1 MSQWEEK
8 LAITEAVQNWAF
20 ARDFGNWNRLRAV
33 FHPDGIMT
41 STRFTGPAEDFIAFA
56 AKNRTS
62 RSTHFMGGTSVRLNG
77 NKAIAESRMILMSR
91 TTLDGIEVDVTCY
104 GRFYDRFV
112 KHEGAWRILRRNA
125 IYEKDRIEP
134 VRPGAVLKLNEAE
147 LARFPEGYRYLAYV
161 QSKSGSTVDLGLP
174 TPRSAALE
182 QLYKEGTAWL
192 EVKA

>member
-8 LAITEAVQNWAF
+8 LAIAEAVQNWAF
-20 ARDFGNWNRLRAV
+20 ARDFGNWNRLRAL
-33 FHPDGIMT
+33 FHPDGVMT

-56 AKNRTS
+56 AKNKTS
-62 RSTHFMGGTSVRLNG
+62 RTTHFMGGTSARVNG

-112 KHEGAWRILRRNA
+112 KHDGAWCILRRNA

-134 VRPGAVLKLNEAE
+134 VRPGIALKLDETE
-147 LARFPEGYRYLAYV
+147 LSRFPEGYRYLAYV
-161 QSKSGSTVDLGLP
+161 QSRGGSKVDLGLP
-174 TPRSAALE
+174 TPRSPALE
-182 QLYKEGTAWL
+182 QLYREGAQWL
-192 EVKA
+192 ETR

>member
-8 LAITEAVQNWAF
+8 LAIAEAVQNWAF
-20 ARDFGNWNRLRAV
+20 ARDFGNWNRLRAL
-33 FHPDGIMT
+33 FHPDGVMT

-56 AKNRTS
+56 AKNKTS
-62 RSTHFMGGTSVRLNG
+62 RTTHFMGGTSARVNG

-112 KHEGAWRILRRNA
+112 KHDGAWCILRRNA

-134 VRPGAVLKLNEAE
+134 VRPGIALKLDETE
-147 LARFPEGYRYLAYV
+147 LSRFPEGYRYLAYV
-161 QSKSGSTVDLGLP
+161 QSRGGSKVDLGLP
-174 TPRSAALE
+174 TPRSPALE
-182 QLYKEGTAWL
+182 QLYREGTQWL
-192 EVKA
+192 ETR

>member
-8 LAITEAVQNWAF
+8 LAIAEAVQNWAF
-20 ARDFGNWNRLRAV
+20 ARDFGNWNRLRAL
-33 FHPDGIMT
+33 FHPDGVMT

-56 AKNRTS
+56 AKNKTS
-62 RSTHFMGGTSVRLNG
+62 RTTHFMGGTSARVNG

-112 KHEGAWRILRRNA
+112 KHDGAWCILRRNA

-134 VRPGAVLKLNEAE
+134 VRPGIALKLDETE
-147 LARFPEGYRYLAYV
+147 LSRFPEGYRYLAYV
-161 QSKSGSTVDLGLP
+161 QSRGGSKVDLGLP

-192 EVKA
+192 GMK

>member
-1 MSQWEEK
+1 MSQWEDK

-20 ARDFGNWNRLRAV
+20 ARDFGDWDRLRAV

-41 STRFTGPAEDFIAFA
+41 STRFTGPADAFIANA
-56 AKNRTS
+56 AKNQTS

-91 TTLDGIEVDVTCY
+91 TTLEGTEVDVTCY
-104 GRFYDRFV
+104 GRFYDRFM
-112 KHEGAWRILRRNA
+112 KLDGEWRVLRRNA
-125 IYEKDRIEP
+125 IYERDRIEP
-134 VRPGAVLKLNEAE
+134 VRPGTALKLDESE

-161 QSKSGSTVDLGLP
+161 QSRNGSTVDLGLP

-182 QLYKEGTAWL
+182 QLYREGNAWL
-192 EVKA
+192 LA

>member
-1 MSQWEEK
+1 MNQWEEK

-62 RSTHFMGGTSVRLNG
+62 RSTHFMGGTGVRLNG
-77 NKAIAESRMILMSR
+77 NKAIAESRMTLLSR

-125 IYEKDRIEP
+125 IYEKDRIES
-134 VRPGAVLKLNEAE
+134 VRPGVALKLDEAE

-161 QSKSGSTVDLGLP
+161 QSRDGSKVDLGLP

-182 QLYKEGTAWL
+182 QLYREGTAWL
-192 EVKA
+192 AS

>member
-8 LAITEAVQNWAF
+8 LAIAEAVQNWAF
-20 ARDFGNWNRLRAV
+20 ARDFGNWNRLRAL
-33 FHPDGIMT
+33 FHPDGVMT

-56 AKNRTS
+56 AKNKTS
-62 RSTHFMGGTSVRLNG
+62 RTTHFMGGTSARVNG

-112 KHEGAWRILRRNA
+112 KHDGAWCILRRNA

-134 VRPGAVLKLNEAE
+134 VRPGIALKLDETE
-147 LARFPEGYRYLAYV
+147 LSRFPEGYRYLAYV
-161 QSKSGSTVDLGLP
+161 QSRGGSKVDLGLP
-174 TPRSAALE
+174 TPRSPALE
-182 QLYKEGTAWL
+182 QLYREGTAWL
-192 EVKA
+192 ETR

>member
-1 MSQWEEK
+1 MNQWEEK

-33 FHPDGIMT
+33 FHPNGIMT

-77 NKAIAESRMILMSR
+77 NKAIAESRMTLLSR

-125 IYEKDRIEP
+125 IYEKDRIES
-134 VRPGAVLKLNEAE
+134 VRPGVALKLDDAE

-161 QSKSGSTVDLGLP
+161 QSRDGSKVDLGLP

-182 QLYKEGTAWL
+182 QLYKEGIAWL
-192 EVKA
+192 EAKA

>member
-1 MSQWEEK
+1 MNQWEEK

-20 ARDFGNWNRLRAV
+20 ARDFGDWDRLRAV

-56 AKNRTS
+56 ANNKAS
-62 RSTHFMGGTSVRLNG
+62 RSTHFMGGTSARVNG
-77 NKAIAESRMILMSR
+77 NKAIAESRMILLSR

-134 VRPGAVLKLNEAE
+134 VRPGAALKLDDAE
-147 LARFPEGYRYLAYV
+147 LSRFPEGYRYLAYV
-161 QSKSGSTVDLGLP
+161 QSRGGSTVDLGLP
-174 TPRSAALE
+174 TPRSAALA

-192 EVKA
+192 AAL

>member
-1 MSQWEEK
+1 MNQWEEK

-56 AKNRTS
+56 AKNKTS

-77 NKAIAESRMILMSR
+77 SKAIAESRMTLLSR
-91 TTLDGIEVDVTCY
+91 ATLDGIEVDVTCY

-134 VRPGAVLKLNEAE
+134 VRPGVALQLDEAE
-147 LARFPEGYRYLAYV
+147 LSRFPEGYRYLAYV
-161 QSKSGSTVDLGLP
+161 QSRGGSKVDLGLP

-192 EVKA
+192 GMK

>member
-1 MSQWEEK
+1 MNQWEEK

-56 AKNRTS
+56 AKNKTS
-62 RSTHFMGGTSVRLNG
+62 RSTHFMGGTSIRLNG
-77 NKAIAESRMILMSR
+77 GKAIAESRMILLSR

-112 KHEGAWRILRRNA
+112 KHEGVWRILRRNA
-125 IYEKDRIEP
+125 IYEKDRIES
-134 VRPGAVLKLNEAE
+134 VRPGVALKLDEAE

-161 QSKSGSTVDLGLP
+161 QSRGGSQVDLGLP

-192 EVKA
+192 AAK

>member
-1 MSQWEEK
+1 MSQWEDK

-20 ARDFGNWNRLRAV
+20 ARDFGDWDRLRAV

-41 STRFTGPAEDFIAFA
+41 STRFTGPADAFIANA
-56 AKNRTS
+56 AKNQTS

-91 TTLDGIEVDVTCY
+91 TTLEGTEVDVTCY
-104 GRFYDRFV
+104 GRFYDWFM
-112 KHEGAWRILRRNA
+112 KLDGEWRVLRRNA
-125 IYEKDRIEP
+125 IYERDRIEP
-134 VRPGAVLKLNEAE
+134 VRPGTALKLDESE

-161 QSKSGSTVDLGLP
+161 QSRNGSTVDLGLP

-182 QLYKEGTAWL
+182 QLYREGNAWL
-192 EVKA
+192 LA